1 MDPPR
6 NLARMAWTALSH
18 PNPMRRSF
26 PALFRCIAL
35 LLVMTLMTSGMA
47 MASYV
52 CPEIV
57 GKPAPMQMMD
67 GEPCA
72 GMDMERPVHCA
83 AFSADAKA
91 SVDHHNPAPALTMPS
106 PASLVR
112 IVAPVSALAIAL
124 PWAGDLPEPGA
135 DPPYLQTQRIRV

>member
-1 MDPPR
+1 
-6 NLARMAWTALSH
+6 
-18 PNPMRRSF
+18 MRRSF

-52 CPEIV
+52 CPETV
-57 GKPAPMQMMD
+57 AKRAPIQMMD

-83 AFSADAKA
+83 EFSADTKA
-91 SVDHHNPAPALTMPS
+91 SVDHHNPVPALTLLS
-106 PASLVR
+106 PAGLVR
-112 IVAPVSALAIAL
+112 IITPVSALAIAL
-124 PWAGDLPEPGA
+124 PWPADPPGPVA
-135 DPPYLQTQRIRV
+135 DPPYLRTLRIRV

>member
-1 MDPPR
+1 MSR
-6 NLARMAWTALSH
+6 TAVTF

-35 LLVMTLMTSGMA
+35 LLVMTFMTSGMA

-57 GKPAPMQMMD
+57 GKQAPMQMMD
-67 GEPCA
+67 GELCA

-83 AFSADAKA
+83 EFSADTKA
-91 SVDHHNPAPALTMPS
+91 SIDHHNPAPALSLLS
-106 PASLVR
+106 PAGLVR
-112 IVAPVSALAIAL
+112 IVAPVSTLAVSL
-124 PWAGDLPEPGA
+124 PWLGDLHAPDA
-135 DPPYLQTQRIRV
+135 DPPYLRTLRIRV

>member
-1 MDPPR
+1 M
-6 NLARMAWTALSH
+6 ARTAVTC

-35 LLVMTLMTSGMA
+35 LLVLTLMTSGMA

-57 GKPAPMQMMD
+57 GKQAPMQMMD

-72 GMDMERPVHCA
+72 GMDRERPVHCA
-83 AFSADAKA
+83 EFSADTKA
-91 SVDHHNPAPALTMPS
+91 SVDHHNPVPALTLPS

-112 IVAPVSALAIAL
+112 ILAPVPALAISL
-124 PWAGDLPEPGA
+124 PRLGNLPEPVT
-135 DPPYLQTQRIRV
+135 DPPYLRTLRLRI

>member
-1 MDPPR
+1 MDLPR
-6 NLARMAWTALSH
+6 NMVRMAGAAVNHL
-18 PNPMRRSF
+18 NPMRRSF
-26 PALFRCIAL
+26 PELFRFVAL

-83 AFSADAKA
+83 EFSADTKA
-91 SVDHHNPAPALTMPS
+91 SIDHHHPVPALTLLS
-106 PASLVR
+106 HASLVR
-112 IVAPVSALAIAL
+112 IVVPVSSLEIAL
-124 PWAGDLPEPGA
+124 PWTGDLPKPGA
-135 DPPYLQTQRIRV
+135 DPPYLRTLRIRV

>member
-1 MDPPR
+1 
-6 NLARMAWTALSH
+6 
-18 PNPMRRSF
+18 
-26 PALFRCIAL
+26 
-35 LLVMTLMTSGMA
+35 MTLMTSGMA

-52 CPEIV
+52 CPEAV
-57 GKPAPMQMMD
+57 GKQVAMQMMD

-83 AFSADAKA
+83 EFSADTKA
-91 SVDHHNPAPALTMPS
+91 SVDHHNPAPTLTMPS

-124 PWAGDLPEPGA
+124 RWPTDLSGPVA
-135 DPPYLQTQRIRV
+135 DPPYLRTLRIRV

>member
-1 MDPPR
+1 
-6 NLARMAWTALSH
+6 
-18 PNPMRRSF
+18 MRRSF

-52 CPEIV
+52 CPEMV
-57 GKPAPMQMMD
+57 GKPPPVQMMND
-67 GEPCA
+67 EPCA

-83 AFSADAKA
+83 AFSANTEA
-91 SVDHHNPAPALTMPS
+91 SLDHHNPAPALTMSS

-112 IVAPVSALAIAL
+112 IVAPVSALVIAL
-124 PWAGDLPEPGA
+124 PWTGDLPEPGA
-135 DPPYLQTQRIRV
+135 DPPYLRTLRIRV